1 LGEIYYDKKV
11 ICILLVYIF
20 IFMVFPCLTSDF
32 NEVYVN
38 ETKTEGGRAA
48 EAAVVYLDVPRSVL
62 DCSAFTQKAYSD
74 IGLSIPRVSYEQAEC
89 GVKIYDYEKLE
100 PGDIICMGKGAE
112 PDNITHVGIYCGN
125 DIMLHS
131 SSSRGK
137 IIEVSLS
144 EWIEN
149 GGYGTPFQYAV
160 RVSR

>member
-1 LGEIYYDKKV
+1 MNIFKCNLFWEKFIMTKKV
-11 ICILLVYIF
+11 ICILFVYMF

-32 NEVYVN
+32 NKVYVN

-74 IGLSIPRVSYEQAEC
+74 IGLSIPRVTYEQAEC

-131 SSSRGK
+131 
-137 IIEVSLS
+137 
-144 EWIEN
+144 
-149 GGYGTPFQYAV
+149 
-160 RVSR
+160 